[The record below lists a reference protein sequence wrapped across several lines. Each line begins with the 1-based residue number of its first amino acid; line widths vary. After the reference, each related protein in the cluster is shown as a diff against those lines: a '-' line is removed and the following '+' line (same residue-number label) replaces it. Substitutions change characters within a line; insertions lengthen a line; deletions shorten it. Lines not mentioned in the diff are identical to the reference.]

1 MKISIPLNGSVA
13 AGTAPGF
20 RGLMA
25 AHRRSRRRAVSER
38 GSTLVEFSLVFL
50 LFIVL
55 VVATMEL
62 GRGVW
67 LYVTVAHAAREG
79 VRYAQVRGDAATIT
93 GITGVVESAS
103 IGLDAEKLTVD
114 PTWTSEDRERGSIV
128 QLDVSYPFDLV
139 ASSLLG
145 LPSSLRVS
153 SRARKIIAQ

>member
-1 MKISIPLNGSVA
+1 MKISFPLRGSA
-13 AGTAPGF
+13 AGRTAPGF
-20 RGLMA
+20 SRLIA
-25 AHRRSRRRAVSER
+25 AHRCSRRRAATES

-50 LFIVL
+50 LFVVL

-67 LYVTVAHAAREG
+67 LYVTVAHAARQG
-79 VRYAQVRGDAATIT
+79 VRYAQVQGDAATID
-93 GITGVVESAS
+93 GITGFVESAS
-103 IGLDAEKLTVD
+103 IGLDAEKLTVN

-139 ASSLLG
+139 APGLLG
-145 LPSSLRVS
+145 LPSSVQVS

>member
-1 MKISIPLNGSVA
+1 
-13 AGTAPGF
+13 
-20 RGLMA
+20 MA
-25 AHRRSRRRAVSER
+25 AHRRSRRRAASER
-38 GSTLVEFSLVFL
+38 GSTLVEFALVFL
-50 LFIVL
+50 LFVVL

-67 LYVTVAHAAREG
+67 LYVTVAHAARQG

-93 GITGVVESAS
+93 GIKEFVESAA
-103 IGLDAEKLTVD
+103 IGLDAEKLTVN

-128 QLDVSYPFDLV
+128 QLDVSYPLELV

-145 LPSSLRVS
+145 LPSSLQLS